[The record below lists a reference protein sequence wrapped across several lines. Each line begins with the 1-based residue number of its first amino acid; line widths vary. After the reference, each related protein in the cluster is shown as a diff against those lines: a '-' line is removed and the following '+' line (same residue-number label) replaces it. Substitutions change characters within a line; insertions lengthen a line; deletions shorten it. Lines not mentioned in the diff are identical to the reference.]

1 MSLQST
7 LKGLSWKIEKNEAE
21 IDKLEKPIA
30 EHEEEK
36 ATTIEEIE
44 SVKEQ
49 MKAMTKHSDFGA
61 EELDEVDPKEAAEIT
76 CNDATTA
83 RTTTRVPSMRLE
95 FAATLTL
102 APRSFMKEGLAVSA
116 PEAKAYEFQSGAVI
130 QMLVKLLDKSI
141 AERTTLET
149 EDINSKHVSDR
160 TKCHGEGNEGQG
172 HEEVR
177 RQSWQTRPPNR
188 STARFD

>member
-1 MSLQST
+1 
-7 LKGLSWKIEKNEAE
+7 
-21 IDKLEKPIA
+21 
-30 EHEEEK
+30 
-36 ATTIEEIE
+36 
-44 SVKEQ
+44 
-49 MKAMTKHSDFGA
+49 
-61 EELDEVDPKEAAEIT
+61 
-76 CNDATTA
+76 
-83 RTTTRVPSMRLE
+83 
-95 FAATLTL
+95 
-102 APRSFMKEGLAVSA
+102 MKEGLAVSA

-149 EDINSKHVSDR
+149 EDINSKHVSGR